1 MLGYTIRKTNIFQL
15 RVGGTLTDLINTS
28 EDDVGSFLQSNNYAN
43 RTRVTNMIFN
53 YDAILIRSIK
63 ALQFGLKN
71 RRACDT
77 LPDLAVLQAI
87 DAKSL
92 CILIHNRTQVQE
104 TEKHLKSSDKVDV
117 EVSTLTS
124 TKFENVDVDQ
134 NIKSAA
140 SRRVGATGIP
150 LDYILRSNVLGN
162 YDAVWNNRL
171 YKLKSCLNL
180 DGDNYTLD
188 NQSLYDRWVICIKT
202 EGTYNTTLTIY
213 KHSKN
218 GRQVYLDLQSM
229 FVTTTK
235 NENKILSA
243 NITIT
248 SAFYDGNRHNFYLD
262 DDFNRL
268 NFYFI

>member
-1 MLGYTIRKTNIFQL
+1 MLGYTIRKTYIFQL

-28 EDDVGSFLQSNNYAN
+28 GDDVGSFLQSNNYTN
-43 RTRVTNMIFN
+43 RTRATNIVCN
-53 YDAILIRSIK
+53 YDAALIRSIK
-63 ALQFGLKN
+63 ALQFELKN

-77 LPDLAVLQAI
+77 LPDLAVLQTI
-87 DAKSL
+87 DATSL
-92 CILIHNRTQVQE
+92 CIVIHNRTKAQE
-104 TEKHLKSSDKVDV
+104 IGKHLKSSDKVDV

-124 TKFENVDVDQ
+124 TKFENVDQ

-180 DGDNYTLD
+180 DGDDYTLD

-202 EGTYNTTLTIY
+202 EGTHNTTLTIY

-218 GRQVYLDLQSM
+218 GRQIYLDLQSM

-243 NITIT
+243 NSTIT

-262 DDFNRL
+262 YDFNRL